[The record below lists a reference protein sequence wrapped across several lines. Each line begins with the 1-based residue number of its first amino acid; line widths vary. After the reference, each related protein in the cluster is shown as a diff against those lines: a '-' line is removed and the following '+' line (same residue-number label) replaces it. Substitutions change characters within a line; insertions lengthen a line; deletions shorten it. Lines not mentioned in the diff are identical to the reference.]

1 MAETTADVRR
11 DIEMT
16 RERMSDTIAQLEQ
29 KLNVSQI
36 VRDHPW
42 PAIGLAL
49 GAGILLSGSR
59 ADVKATAATL
69 AATKGASGKL
79 GPALD
84 DIVARFMQGVT
95 MALNDRVD
103 HWVNEVK
110 IALGAPVGPDA
121 SRGGAQGFASGA
133 PRSPMT
139 SELRETG
146 DWAGNAPGGSQ
157 TRAPGAQGLHGS
169 SGVGATGYG
178 TGPQGLGGQ
187 GSQGPRGTQSDP
199 AGGWAPKYGES
210 PRAD

>member
-16 RERMSDTIAQLEQ
+16 RERMSDTIAELER
-29 KLNVSQI
+29 KLNVAQI

-42 PAIGLAL
+42 PAIGLAV
-49 GAGILLSGSR
+49 GAGLLLSGSR

-69 AATKGASGKL
+69 AATEGARGKL

-95 MALNDRVD
+95 LALNDRVD

-110 IALGAPVGPDA
+110 VALGAPADTGA
-121 SRGGAQGFASGA
+121 GRQGTAGSRGFADTS
-133 PRSPMT
+133 RSSMT

-146 DWAGNAPGGSQ
+146 DWAGNAPGGSRSGLQ
-157 TRAPGAQGLHGS
+157 AGQAGQGGHGAPG
-169 SGVGATGYG
+169 GYG
-178 TGPQGLGGQ
+178 NAGGTT
-187 GSQGPRGTQSDP
+187 GSQG
-199 AGGWAPKYGES
+199 YGSHSVYGDS